1 MQIALIGFEA
11 HGSYISVVHTR
22 EKKTSIKSV
31 VLSLVTKLR
40 ILAAE
45 KVRTMHVKD
54 VVTGILSYI
63 ALDIFL
69 AVETCIFPWADKS
82 KL

>member
-1 MQIALIGFEA
+1 M
-11 HGSYISVVHTR
+11 GS
-22 EKKTSIKSV
+22 KDM
-31 VLSLVTKLR
+31 VLTLQSFTLVRRNPPSRVWSFLHAGRVTKLR
-40 ILAAE
+40 MLAAE